1 MPFDAKSMSRRTEN
15 EKTFKSVSYWR
26 ILRFVRPYWL
36 MLTIDI
42 LAGFTVGGSLFGGLM
57 LIPDIAMIVDQ
68 DTGQSTK
75 RQKTAEDVIRAVE
88 EAPEGMTEEEKTQM
102 VSEIMHPVDTD
113 PKLTKALDRVRKC
126 KEVLHLPIEVDKR
139 SVTVLWPVKFEFPV
153 VDNFGR
159 MTWQFFMVYAALFV
173 LAWILKNIA
182 TFINHYNMRWVSTR
196 VIADMRNLLYERL
209 LSQSMKFFGNQDVGH
224 LISRCTNDTAMI
236 ETSISD
242 VIADITRCPLEILA
256 CLCAMIM
263 ASIQQHM
270 FAMLFVIVVGMPLFM
285 VPVVWLGRRIR
296 RIFRSALAQV
306 AELVSRMHETFSGI
320 LRIKSNHTETRE
332 VRKFILVNGRY
343 FRTVVKALRLK
354 LFMTP
359 VMETVTVTISL
370 GFLVYAY
377 SRGVSISQMF
387 ILLTPAVLMYQPI
400 KAVTKIVNNLQRS
413 MAAADRYFDLV
424 DTAMTLQEKPDAVE
438 LREFRDSIVFN
449 HVSFA
454 YEPGCDVLHDVSF
467 TVPRGKMVAVVGE
480 TGSGKTTTA
489 SLLSRLYDVTE
500 GEVLIDGVPV
510 TDYTIASLRRQI
522 GIVTQEPIIFN
533 DTIANNIAYSRI
545 GASMEEIRQAAERA
559 NAHSFIVS
567 GVHPLGYDEEVGE
580 KGCKLSG
587 GEKQRIV
594 LARII
599 LKNPPI
605 LVLDEATSALDTV
618 TEKLIQD
625 ALNRVMEN
633 RTVFAIAH
641 RLSTIRNAD
650 LILVMDHGEIVE
662 RGTHEEL
669 LAMNGRYRKLHDTQF
684 SMDRDD

>member
-1 MPFDAKSMSRRTEN
+1 MSRRTEN
-15 EKTFKSVSYWR
+15 EKKLKSVSYWR

-36 MLTIDI
+36 MLTIGI
-42 LAGFTVGGSLFGGLM
+42 LAGLTVGGSLFGGLM
-57 LIPDIAMIVDQ
+57 LLPDMAMIVGQ
-68 DTGQSTK
+68 DSGPSEE
-75 RQKTAEDVIRAVE
+75 RQKTAEEVVE
-88 EAPEGMTEEEKTQM
+88 ALKDAPDDMSEEEKARM
-102 VSEIMHPVDTD
+102 VAEIMHPVDTD
-113 PKLTKALDRVRKC
+113 PKLTKSLDKLRDY
-126 KEVLHLPIEVDKR
+126 KEMLHLPIEVGKR
-139 SVTVLWPVKFEFPV
+139 SVTAQWPVKFEFPI
-153 VDNFGR
+153 VDNSGR
-159 MTWQFFMVYAALFV
+159 MTWQFFMVYAVLFI
-173 LAWILKNIA
+173 LAWILKNLA
-182 TFINHYNMRWVSTR
+182 TYINHYNMRWVSVR

-209 LSQSMKFFGNQDVGH
+209 LSQSMKFFGHQDVGH

-236 ETSISD
+236 ENSVSD

-263 ASIQQHM
+263 ASVQQHM
-270 FAMLFVIVVGMPLFM
+270 FTLLIVIVVGMPLCV
-285 VPVVWLGRRIR
+285 VPVMVLGRRIR
-296 RIFRSALAQV
+296 RVYRNAFAQV

-320 LRIKSNHTETRE
+320 LLIKSNHTETRE
-332 VRKFILVNGRY
+332 TRKFVLVNGKY

-354 LFMTP
+354 LFMAP
-359 VMETVTVTISL
+359 VMETITVTISL
-370 GFLVYAY
+370 AFLVYAY

-387 ILLTPAVLMYQPI
+387 MLLAPAFLMYQPI
-400 KAVTKIVNNLQRS
+400 KEITKIVNNLQRS

-424 DTAMTLQEKPDAVE
+424 DTATALPEKPDAVE
-438 LREFRDSIVFN
+438 LREFRDAIVFN

-454 YEPGCDVLHDVSF
+454 YEPGRDVIRGISF
-467 TVPRGKMVAVVGE
+467 SIPRGQMVAVVGE
-480 TGSGKTTTA
+480 TGSGKTTVA
-489 SLLSRLYDVTE
+489 SLLSRLYDVTG
-500 GEVLIDGVPV
+500 GEVLIDGRNV

-533 DTIANNIAYSRI
+533 DTIANNISYSRP
-545 GASMEEIRQAAERA
+545 GATMEEIQEAAKRA
-559 NAHSFIVS
+559 NAHNFIVS
-567 GVHPLGYDEEVGE
+567 GTHPLGYDEEAGE

-587 GEKQRIV
+587 GEKQRIA

-650 LILVMDHGEIVE
+650 LILVMDKGEIVE

-684 SMDRDD
+684 SMDRDL

>member
-1 MPFDAKSMSRRTEN
+1 MSRRTEN
-15 EKTFKSVSYWR
+15 EKEFKSVSYWR

-36 MLTIDI
+36 MLTIGI
-42 LAGFTVGGSLFGGLM
+42 VAGLLVGGSLFGGLM

-75 RQKTAEDVIRAVE
+75 RQKTAEEVIRAVE

-102 VSEIMHPVDTD
+102 VTEIMHPVDTD
-113 PKLTKALDRVRKC
+113 PKLTKALDRLRTC
-126 KEVLHLPIEVDKR
+126 QEVLHLPIEVGKR
-139 SVTVLWPVKFEFPV
+139 SVMVQWPVKFEFPI
-153 VDNFGR
+153 VDDFGR
-159 MTWQFFMVYAALFV
+159 MSWQFFMVYAVLFI
-173 LAWILKNIA
+173 LAWILKNVA
-182 TFINHYNMRWVSTR
+182 TFINHYNMRWVSVR

-209 LSQSMKFFGNQDVGH
+209 LSQSMKFFGHQDVGH

-236 ETSISD
+236 ESSISD
-242 VIADITRCPLEILA
+242 VIADITRCPLEIIA
-256 CLCAMIM
+256 CLSALIIL
-263 ASIQQHM
+263 SVQHHM
-270 FAMLFVIVVGMPLFM
+270 FTMLIIIVVGMPICVIPVM
-285 VPVVWLGRRIR
+285 VLARKIR
-296 RIFRSALAQV
+296 RIYKGAFAQV

-320 LRIKSNHTETRE
+320 LLIKSNHTEKRE

-343 FRTVVKALRLK
+343 FRTVVKALLWK
-354 LFMTP
+354 LFMAP
-359 VMETVTVTISL
+359 VMESITVTISL
-370 GFLVYAY
+370 AFLVYAY

-387 ILLTPAVLMYQPI
+387 MLLAPAFLMYQPI
-400 KAVTKIVNNLQRS
+400 KEITKIVNNLQRS

-424 DTAMTLQEKPDAVE
+424 DTATALPEKPDAAE
-438 LREFRDSIVFN
+438 LREFRDAIVFN

-454 YEPGCDVLHDVSF
+454 YEPGRDVIRDISF
-467 TVPRGKMVAVVGE
+467 SIPRGQMVAVVGE
-480 TGSGKTTTA
+480 TGSGKTTIA
-489 SLLSRLYDVTE
+489 SLLSRLYDVTG
-500 GEVLIDGVPV
+500 GEVLIDGRNV

-533 DTIANNIAYSRI
+533 DTIANNIAYSRP
-545 GASMEEIRQAAERA
+545 GATMEEIRQAAERA
-559 NAHSFIVS
+559 NAHNFIVS
-567 GVHPLGYDEEVGE
+567 GTHPLGYEEEAGE

-587 GEKQRIV
+587 GEKQRIA

-650 LILVMDHGEIVE
+650 LILVMDKGEIVE

-684 SMDRDD
+684 SMDRDA

>member
-1 MPFDAKSMSRRTEN
+1 MSRRTEN
-15 EKTFKSVSYWR
+15 EKEFKSVSYWR

-36 MLTIDI
+36 MLTIGI
-42 LAGFTVGGSLFGGLM
+42 LAGLTVGGSMFGGLM
-57 LIPDIAMIVDQ
+57 LLPDMAMIVDQ
-68 DTGQSTK
+68 DPAQSEK
-75 RQKTAEDVIRAVE
+75 NQKTAEEVIRAVE
-88 EAPEGMTEEEKTQM
+88 EAPAGMTEEEKTQM
-102 VSEIMHPVDTD
+102 VTEIMHPVDTD
-113 PKLTKALDRVRKC
+113 PKLTKSLDKLRDYKQTF
-126 KEVLHLPIEVDKR
+126 HLPIEVGKR
-139 SVTVLWPVKFEFPV
+139 SVTVQWPVEFEFPI
-153 VDNFGR
+153 VDQSGR
-159 MTWQFFMVYAALFV
+159 MTWQFFMVYAVLFI
-173 LAWILKNIA
+173 LAWILKNLA
-182 TFINHYNMRWVSTR
+182 TYINHYNMRWVSVR

-209 LSQSMKFFGNQDVGH
+209 LSQSMKFFGRQDVGH

-236 ETSISD
+236 EHSVAD
-242 VIADITRCPLEILA
+242 VIADITRCPLEIIA
-256 CLCAMIM
+256 CLCAMII
-263 ASIQQHM
+263 ASVQQHM
-270 FAMLFVIVVGMPLFM
+270 FTMLIIIVVGMPLCVIPVM
-285 VPVVWLGRRIR
+285 VLGRKIR
-296 RIFRSALAQV
+296 RIYKGAFAQV

-320 LRIKSNHTETRE
+320 LLIKSNHTETRE
-332 VRKFILVNGRY
+332 ARKFVLVNGKY

-354 LFMTP
+354 LFMAP

-370 GFLVYAY
+370 VFLVYAY

-387 ILLTPAVLMYQPI
+387 MLLAPAFLMYQPI
-400 KAVTKIVNNLQRS
+400 KEITKIVNNLQRS

-424 DTAMTLQEKPDAVE
+424 DTTTALPEKPDAVE
-438 LREFRDSIVFN
+438 LFSFRDSIVFD

-454 YEPGCDVLHDVSF
+454 YEPGRDVIRDISF
-467 TVPRGKMVAVVGE
+467 SIPRGKMVAVVGE
-480 TGSGKTTTA
+480 TGSGKTTVA
-489 SLLSRLYDVTE
+489 SLLSRLYDVT
-500 GEVLIDGVPV
+500 GGRVLIDGRNV
-510 TDYTIASLRRQI
+510 TDYTLASLRRQI

-533 DTIANNIAYSRI
+533 DTIANNIAYSRP
-545 GASMEEIRQAAERA
+545 GATMEEIQQAAERA
-559 NAHSFIVS
+559 NAHNFIVS
-567 GVHPLGYDEEVGE
+567 GTHPLGYEEEAGE

-587 GEKQRIV
+587 GEKQRIA

-650 LILVMDHGEIVE
+650 LILVMDKGEIVE

-684 SMDRDD
+684 SMDRDGV

>member
-1 MPFDAKSMSRRTEN
+1 MSRRTEN
-15 EKTFKSVSYWR
+15 EKEFKSVSYWR

-36 MLTIDI
+36 MLAIGI
-42 LAGFTVGGSLFGGLM
+42 LAGMTVGGSLFGGLM

-68 DTGQSTK
+68 DTGQSDK
-75 RQKTAEDVIRAVE
+75 QQKTAEDVIRAVE
-88 EAPEGMTEEEKTQM
+88 DAPPGMTEEEKTRL
-102 VSEIMHPVDTD
+102 VTEIMHPVDTD
-113 PKLTKALDRVRKC
+113 PKLTKALDRLQTC
-126 KEVLHLPIEVDKR
+126 KEVLHLPIEVGKR
-139 SVTVLWPVKFEFPV
+139 SVMVQWPAKFEFPI
-153 VDNFGR
+153 VDDFGR
-159 MTWQFFMVYAALFV
+159 MTWQFFMVYAVLFV
-173 LAWILKNIA
+173 LAWILKNVA
-182 TFINHYNMRWVSTR
+182 TFINHYNMRWVSVR
-196 VIADMRNLLYERL
+196 VIADMRNLLYERV
-209 LSQSMKFFGNQDVGH
+209 LSQSMKFFGHQDVGH

-236 ETSISD
+236 ENSISD
-242 VIADITRCPLEILA
+242 VIADITRCPLEIIA
-256 CLCAMIM
+256 CLSALIIL
-263 ASIQQHM
+263 SLQHHM
-270 FAMLFVIVVGMPLFM
+270 FTMLIIIVVGMPICVIPVM
-285 VPVVWLGRRIR
+285 VLARKIR
-296 RIFRSALAQV
+296 RIYKGAFAQV

-320 LRIKSNHTETRE
+320 LLIKSNHTEKRE
-332 VRKFILVNGRY
+332 VRKFVLVNGRY
-343 FRTVVKALRLK
+343 FRTVVNALRWK
-354 LFMTP
+354 LFMAP
-359 VMETVTVTISL
+359 IMEIITVTISL

-387 ILLTPAVLMYQPI
+387 MLLAPAFLMYQPI
-400 KAVTKIVNNLQRS
+400 KEITKIVNNLQRS

-424 DTAMTLQEKPDAVE
+424 DMDTALPEKKDAVE
-438 LREFRDSIVFN
+438 LREFRDAIVFD

-454 YEPGCDVLHDVSF
+454 YEPGRNVIRDISF
-467 TVPRGKMVAVVGE
+467 SIPRGKMVAVVGE
-480 TGSGKTTTA
+480 TGSGKTTIA

-500 GEVLIDGVPV
+500 GEVLIDGRPV
-510 TDYTIASLRRQI
+510 TDYTITSLRRQI

-533 DTIANNIAYSRI
+533 DTIANNIAYSRP
-545 GASMEEIRQAAERA
+545 GASKEEIREAAERA
-559 NAHSFIVS
+559 NAHNFIVS
-567 GVHPLGYDEEVGE
+567 GTHPLGYEEEAGE

-587 GEKQRIV
+587 GEKQRIA

-650 LILVMDHGEIVE
+650 LILVMDKGEIVE

>member
-1 MPFDAKSMSRRTEN
+1 MSRRTEN
-15 EKTFKSVSYWR
+15 EKEFKSVSYWR

-36 MLTIDI
+36 MLTIGI
-42 LAGFTVGGSLFGGLM
+42 LAGLTVGGSMFGGLM
-57 LIPDIAMIVDQ
+57 LRPDMAMIVDQ
-68 DTGQSTK
+68 DPAQSEK
-75 RQKTAEDVIRAVE
+75 NQKTAEEVIRVVE
-88 EAPEGMTEEEKTQM
+88 EAPADMTEEEKAQM
-102 VSEIMHPVDTD
+102 VTEIMHPVDTD
-113 PKLTKALDRVRKC
+113 PKLTKSLDKLRDYKQT
-126 KEVLHLPIEVDKR
+126 LHLPIEVGKR
-139 SVTVLWPVKFEFPV
+139 SVTVQWPVEFEFPI
-153 VDNFGR
+153 VDQSGR
-159 MTWQFFMVYAALFV
+159 MTWQFFMVYAVLFI
-173 LAWILKNIA
+173 LAWILKNLA
-182 TFINHYNMRWVSTR
+182 TYINHYNMRWVSVR

-209 LSQSMKFFGNQDVGH
+209 LSQSMKFFGRQDVGH

-236 ETSISD
+236 EHSIAD
-242 VIADITRCPLEILA
+242 VIADITRCPLEIIA
-256 CLCAMIM
+256 CLCAMII
-263 ASIQQHM
+263 ASVQQRM
-270 FAMLFVIVVGMPLFM
+270 FTMLIIIVVGMPLCVIPVM
-285 VPVVWLGRRIR
+285 VLGRKIR
-296 RIFRSALAQV
+296 RIYKGAFAQV

-320 LRIKSNHTETRE
+320 LLIKSNHTETRE
-332 VRKFILVNGRY
+332 ARKFVLVNGKY

-354 LFMTP
+354 LFMAP

-370 GFLVYAY
+370 VFLVYAY

-387 ILLTPAVLMYQPI
+387 MLLAPAFLMYQPI
-400 KAVTKIVNNLQRS
+400 KEITKIVNNLQRS

-424 DTAMTLQEKPDAVE
+424 DTATALPEKPDAVE
-438 LREFRDSIVFN
+438 LREFRDAIVFN

-454 YEPGCDVLHDVSF
+454 YEPGRDVIRDISF
-467 TVPRGKMVAVVGE
+467 SIPRGQMVAVVGE
-480 TGSGKTTTA
+480 TGSGKTTIA
-489 SLLSRLYDVTE
+489 SLLARLYDVTG
-500 GEVLIDGVPV
+500 GEVLIDGRNV
-510 TDYTIASLRRQI
+510 TDYTLASLRRQI

-533 DTIANNIAYSRI
+533 DTIANNIAYSRP
-545 GASMEEIRQAAERA
+545 GANREEIREAAERA
-559 NAHSFIVS
+559 NAHHFIVS
-567 GVHPLGYDEEVGE
+567 GTHPLGYEEEAGE

-587 GEKQRIV
+587 GEKQRIA

-650 LILVMDHGEIVE
+650 LILVMDKGEIVE

-684 SMDRDD
+684 SMDRDV

>member
-1 MPFDAKSMSRRTEN
+1 MSRRTEN
-15 EKTFKSVSYWR
+15 EKEFKSVSYWR

-36 MLTIDI
+36 MLTIGI
-42 LAGFTVGGSLFGGLM
+42 LAGLTVGGSLFGGLM

-68 DTGQSTK
+68 DTGQSEK
-75 RQKTAEDVIRAVE
+75 SRKTAEEVI
-88 EAPEGMTEEEKTQM
+88 EALDDAPDDMSDEEKTRL

-113 PKLTKALDRVRKC
+113 PKLTRALDRLRTC
-126 KEVLHLPIEVDKR
+126 QEVLHLPVEVGKR
-139 SVTVLWPVKFEFPV
+139 SVMVQWPVKFEFPI
-153 VDNFGR
+153 VDDFGR
-159 MTWQFFMVYAALFV
+159 MTWQFFMLYAILFI

-182 TFINHYNMRWVSTR
+182 TFINHYNMRWVSVR

-209 LSQSMKFFGNQDVGH
+209 LSQSMKFFGHQDVGH

-236 ETSISD
+236 ESSISD
-242 VIADITRCPLEILA
+242 VIADITRCPLEIIA
-256 CLCAMIM
+256 CLSALIIL
-263 ASIQQHM
+263 SVQHHM
-270 FAMLFVIVVGMPLFM
+270 FTMLIIIVVGMPVCVIPVM
-285 VPVVWLGRRIR
+285 VLARKIR
-296 RIFRSALAQV
+296 RIYKGAFAQV

-320 LRIKSNHTETRE
+320 LLIKSNHTEKRE
-332 VRKFILVNGRY
+332 VRKFMLVNGRY
-343 FRTVVKALRLK
+343 FRTVVNALRWK
-354 LFMTP
+354 LFMAP
-359 VMETVTVTISL
+359 VMESITVTISL

-387 ILLTPAVLMYQPI
+387 MLLAPAFLMYQPI
-400 KAVTKIVNNLQRS
+400 KEITKIVNNLQRS

-424 DTAMTLQEKPDAVE
+424 DTATALPEKPDAAE
-438 LREFRDSIVFN
+438 LREFRDAIVFN

-454 YEPGCDVLHDVSF
+454 YEPGRDVIRDISF
-467 TVPRGKMVAVVGE
+467 SIPRGRMVAVVGE
-480 TGSGKTTTA
+480 TGSGKTTVA
-489 SLLSRLYDVTE
+489 SLLSRLYDVTG
-500 GEVLIDGVPV
+500 GEVLIDGRNV

-533 DTIANNIAYSRI
+533 DTIANNISYSRP
-545 GASMEEIRQAAERA
+545 GATMEEIQQAAERA
-559 NAHSFIVS
+559 NAHNFIVS
-567 GVHPLGYDEEVGE
+567 GTHPLGYEEEAGE

-587 GEKQRIV
+587 GEKQRIA

-650 LILVMDHGEIVE
+650 LILVMDKGEIVE

-684 SMDRDD
+684 SMDRDV

>member
-1 MPFDAKSMSRRTEN
+1 MSRRSEN

-26 ILRFVRPYWL
+26 ILRFVRPYRIRL
-36 MLTIDI
+36 IVGI
-42 LAGFTVGGSLFGGLM
+42 VAGLLVGGSLFGGLM
-57 LIPDIAMIVDQ
+57 LLPEMVMIVDQ
-68 DTGQSTK
+68 DTGQSAK
-75 RQKTAEDVIRAVE
+75 NRKTAEEVIRAVE
-88 EAPEGMTEEEKTQM
+88 DAPDWMTAEEKTRL
-102 VSEIMHPVDTD
+102 VAEIMHPADND
-113 PKLTKALDRVRKC
+113 PKLTGALDKLRSYQKIF
-126 KEVLHLPIEVDKR
+126 HLPVDVGDR
-139 SVTVLWPVKFEFPV
+139 SLTIRWPVKFEFTII
-153 VDNFGR
+153 DGFGR
-159 MTWQFFMVYAALFV
+159 VTWQFFMVYAFLFV
-173 LAWILKNIA
+173 LAWVLKNLA
-182 TFINHYNMRWVSTR
+182 TYINHYNMRWVSTR

-236 ETSISD
+236 ENSISD

-256 CLCAMIM
+256 CLTAMIM
-263 ASIQQHM
+263 ASVRQNM
-270 FAMLFVIVVGMPLFM
+270 FLMLIVIVVGMPLFM

-320 LRIKSNHTETRE
+320 LLIKSNHTETRE
-332 VRKFILVNGRY
+332 VRKFILINGRY

-424 DTAMTLQEKPDAVE
+424 DTTMTLQEKPGAVE
-438 LREFRDSIVFN
+438 LREFRDSIVFD

-454 YEPGCDVLHDVSF
+454 YEPGCDVLHDISF

-480 TGSGKTTTA
+480 TGSGKTTVA
-489 SLLSRLYDVTE
+489 SLLSRLYDVT
-500 GEVLIDGVPV
+500 GGRVLIDGVPV
-510 TDYTIASLRRQI
+510 TDYTVASLRRQI

-533 DTIANNIAYSRI
+533 DTIANNIAYSRP
-545 GASMEEIRQAAERA
+545 GANREEIREAAERA
-559 NAHSFIVS
+559 NAHNFIVS
-567 GVHPLGYDEEVGE
+567 GAHPLGYEEEAGE
-580 KGCKLSG
+580 NGCKLSG

-625 ALNRVMEN
+625 TLNRVMEN

-650 LILVMDHGEIVE
+650 QILVMDKGRIVE
-662 RGTHEEL
+662 RGTHDEL
-669 LAMNGRYRKLHDTQF
+669 MAMNGRYRELYDTQF
-684 SMDRDD
+684 SMDRDF

>member
-1 MPFDAKSMSRRTEN
+1 MSRRTEN
-15 EKTFKSVSYWR
+15 EKEFKSVSYWR

-36 MLTIDI
+36 MLTIGI
-42 LAGFTVGGSLFGGLM
+42 LAGMTVGGSLFGGLM
-57 LIPDIAMIVDQ
+57 LLPDMAMIVDQ
-68 DTGQSTK
+68 DTPQSEK
-75 RQKTAEDVIRAVE
+75 QQKTAEDVIRAVE
-88 EAPEGMTEEEKTQM
+88 EAPDGMTEEEKTRM

-113 PKLTKALDRVRKC
+113 PKLTKALDKLRTC
-126 KEVLHLPIEVDKR
+126 KEVLHLPIEVGKR
-139 SVTVLWPVKFEFPV
+139 SVIVEWPVKFEFPI

-159 MTWQFFMVYAALFV
+159 MTWQFFMVYAVLFI
-173 LAWILKNIA
+173 LAWILKNVA
-182 TFINHYNMRWVSTR
+182 TFINHYNMRWVSVR

-209 LSQSMKFFGNQDVGH
+209 LSQSMKFFGHQDVGH

-236 ETSISD
+236 ESSISD
-242 VIADITRCPLEILA
+242 VIADITRCPLEIIA

-263 ASIQQHM
+263 VSIQQHM
-270 FAMLFVIVVGMPLFM
+270 FTMLIIIVIGMPVCVIPVM
-285 VPVVWLGRRIR
+285 VLARKIR
-296 RIFRSALAQV
+296 RIYKGAFAQV

-320 LRIKSNHTETRE
+320 LLIKSNHTETRE
-332 VRKFILVNGRY
+332 TRKFVLVNGRY
-343 FRTVVKALRLK
+343 FRTVVKALCLK
-354 LFMTP
+354 LFMAP
-359 VMETVTVTISL
+359 LMETITATISL
-370 GFLVYAY
+370 AFLVYAY
-377 SRGVSISQMF
+377 ARGVSISQMF
-387 ILLTPAVLMYQPI
+387 MLLAPAFLMYQPI
-400 KAVTKIVNNLQRS
+400 KEITKIVNNLQRS

-424 DTAMTLQEKPDAVE
+424 DTDTALPEKKDAVE
-438 LREFRDSIVFN
+438 LREFRDAIVFD

-454 YEPGCDVLHDVSF
+454 YEPGRDVIRDISF
-467 TVPRGKMVAVVGE
+467 SIPRGKMVAVVGE
-480 TGSGKTTTA
+480 TGSGKTTIA
-489 SLLSRLYDVTE
+489 SLLSRLYDVTG
-500 GEVLIDGVPV
+500 GEVLIDGRNV

-533 DTIANNIAYSRI
+533 DTIANNIAYSRP
-545 GASMEEIRQAAERA
+545 GATMEEIQQAAERA
-559 NAHSFIVS
+559 NAHNFIIS
-567 GVHPLGYDEEVGE
+567 GTHPLGYEEEAGE

-587 GEKQRIV
+587 GEKQRIA

-650 LILVMDHGEIVE
+650 LILVMEKGEIIE

-684 SMDRDD
+684 SMDRDV

>member
-1 MPFDAKSMSRRTEN
+1 MSRRTEN
-15 EKTFKSVSYWR
+15 EKEFKSVSYWR

-36 MLTIDI
+36 MLTIGI
-42 LAGFTVGGSLFGGLM
+42 LAGLTVGGSMFGGLM
-57 LIPDIAMIVDQ
+57 LLPDMAMIVDQ
-68 DTGQSTK
+68 DPAQSEK
-75 RQKTAEDVIRAVE
+75 NQKTAEEVIRAVE
-88 EAPEGMTEEEKTQM
+88 EAPAGMTEEEKTQM
-102 VSEIMHPVDTD
+102 VTEIMHPVDTD
-113 PKLTKALDRVRKC
+113 PKLTKSLDKLRDYKQTF
-126 KEVLHLPIEVDKR
+126 HLPIEVGKR
-139 SVTVLWPVKFEFPV
+139 SVTVQWPVEFEFPI
-153 VDNFGR
+153 VDQSGR
-159 MTWQFFMVYAALFV
+159 MTWQFFMVYAVLFI
-173 LAWILKNIA
+173 LAWILKNLA
-182 TFINHYNMRWVSTR
+182 TYINHYNMRWVSVR

-209 LSQSMKFFGNQDVGH
+209 LSQSMKFFGRQDVGH

-236 ETSISD
+236 EHSVAD
-242 VIADITRCPLEILA
+242 VIADITRCPLEIIA
-256 CLCAMIM
+256 CLCAMII

-270 FAMLFVIVVGMPLFM
+270 FTMLIIIVVGMPLCVIPVM
-285 VPVVWLGRRIR
+285 VLGRKIR
-296 RIFRSALAQV
+296 RIYKGAFAQV

-320 LRIKSNHTETRE
+320 LLIKSNHTETRE
-332 VRKFILVNGRY
+332 ARKFVLVNGKY

-354 LFMTP
+354 LFMAP

-370 GFLVYAY
+370 VFLVYAY

-387 ILLTPAVLMYQPI
+387 MLLAPAFLMYQPI
-400 KAVTKIVNNLQRS
+400 KEITKIVNNLQRS

-424 DTAMTLQEKPDAVE
+424 DTATALPEKPDAVE
-438 LREFRDSIVFN
+438 LREFRDAIVFN

-454 YEPGCDVLHDVSF
+454 YEPGRDVIRDISF
-467 TVPRGKMVAVVGE
+467 SIPRGKMVAVVGE
-480 TGSGKTTTA
+480 TGSGKTTIA
-489 SLLSRLYDVTE
+489 SLLSRLYDVTG
-500 GEVLIDGVPV
+500 GEVLIDGRNV
-510 TDYTIASLRRQI
+510 TDYTLASLRRQI

-533 DTIANNIAYSRI
+533 DTIANNIAYSRP
-545 GASMEEIRQAAERA
+545 GATMEEIQQAAKRA
-559 NAHSFIVS
+559 NAHNFIVS
-567 GVHPLGYDEEVGE
+567 GTHPLGYEEEAGE

-587 GEKQRIV
+587 GEKQRIA

-650 LILVMDHGEIVE
+650 LILVMDKGEIVE

-684 SMDRDD
+684 SMDRDV

>member
-1 MPFDAKSMSRRTEN
+1 MSRRTEN
-15 EKTFKSVSYWR
+15 EKEFKSVSYWR

-36 MLTIDI
+36 MLTIGI
-42 LAGFTVGGSLFGGLM
+42 VAGLTVGGSLFGGLM

-75 RQKTAEDVIRAVE
+75 RQKTAEEVIRAVE
-88 EAPEGMTEEEKTQM
+88 EAPDGMTEEEKKQM
-102 VSEIMHPVDTD
+102 VTEIMHPVDTD
-113 PKLTKALDRVRKC
+113 PKLTKALDRLRTC
-126 KEVLHLPIEVDKR
+126 QEVLHLPIEVGKR
-139 SVTVLWPVKFEFPV
+139 SVMVQWPVKFEFPI
-153 VDNFGR
+153 VDDFGR
-159 MTWQFFMVYAALFV
+159 MTWQFFMVYAVLFI

-182 TFINHYNMRWVSTR
+182 TFINHYNMRWVSVR

-209 LSQSMKFFGNQDVGH
+209 LSQSMKFFGHQDVGH

-236 ETSISD
+236 ESSISD
-242 VIADITRCPLEILA
+242 VIADITRCPLEIIA
-256 CLCAMIM
+256 CLSALIVL
-263 ASIQQHM
+263 SIQHNM
-270 FAMLFVIVVGMPLFM
+270 FTMLIIIVVGMPICVIPVM
-285 VPVVWLGRRIR
+285 VLARKIR
-296 RIFRSALAQV
+296 RIYKGAFAQV

-320 LRIKSNHTETRE
+320 LLIKSNHTEKRE
-332 VRKFILVNGRY
+332 VRKFMLVNGRY
-343 FRTVVKALRLK
+343 FRTVVKALLWK
-354 LFMTP
+354 LFMAP
-359 VMETVTVTISL
+359 VMESITVTISL

-387 ILLTPAVLMYQPI
+387 MLLAPAFLMYQPI
-400 KAVTKIVNNLQRS
+400 KEITKIVNNLQRS

-424 DTAMTLQEKPDAVE
+424 DTTTALPEKPDAAE
-438 LREFRDSIVFN
+438 LREFRDAIVFN

-454 YEPGCDVLHDVSF
+454 YEPGRDVIRDISF
-467 TVPRGKMVAVVGE
+467 SIPRGHMVAVVGE
-480 TGSGKTTTA
+480 TGSGKTTVA
-489 SLLSRLYDVTE
+489 SLLSRLYDVTG
-500 GEVLIDGVPV
+500 GEVLIDGRNV

-533 DTIANNIAYSRI
+533 DTIANNIAYSRP
-545 GASMEEIRQAAERA
+545 GASMEEIQQAAERA
-559 NAHSFIVS
+559 NAHNFIVS
-567 GVHPLGYDEEVGE
+567 GTHPLGYEEEAGE

-587 GEKQRIV
+587 GEKQRIA

-650 LILVMDHGEIVE
+650 LILVMDKGEIVE

-684 SMDRDD
+684 SMERDA

>member
-1 MPFDAKSMSRRTEN
+1 MSRRTEN
-15 EKTFKSVSYWR
+15 EKEFKSVSYWR

-36 MLTIDI
+36 MLTIGI
-42 LAGFTVGGSLFGGLM
+42 LAGLTVGGSLFGGLM

-68 DTGQSTK
+68 DTGQSEK
-75 RQKTAEDVIRAVE
+75 SRKTAEEVI
-88 EAPEGMTEEEKTQM
+88 EALDDAPDDMSDEEKTRL

-113 PKLTKALDRVRKC
+113 PKLTRALDRLRTC
-126 KEVLHLPIEVDKR
+126 QEVLHLPVEVGNR
-139 SVTVLWPVKFEFPV
+139 SVMVQWPVKFEFPI
-153 VDNFGR
+153 VDDFGR
-159 MTWQFFMVYAALFV
+159 MTWQFFMLYAILFI

-182 TFINHYNMRWVSTR
+182 TFINHYNMRWVSVR

-209 LSQSMKFFGNQDVGH
+209 LSQSMKFFGHQDVGH

-236 ETSISD
+236 ESSISD
-242 VIADITRCPLEILA
+242 VIADITRCPLEIIA
-256 CLCAMIM
+256 CLSALIIL
-263 ASIQQHM
+263 SVQHHM
-270 FAMLFVIVVGMPLFM
+270 FTMLIIIVVGMPVCV
-285 VPVVWLGRRIR
+285 VPVMVLARKIR
-296 RIFRSALAQV
+296 RIYKGAFAQV

-320 LRIKSNHTETRE
+320 LLIKSNHTEKRE
-332 VRKFILVNGRY
+332 VRKFVLVNGRY
-343 FRTVVKALRLK
+343 FRTVVNALRWK
-354 LFMTP
+354 LFMAP
-359 VMETVTVTISL
+359 VMESITVTISL

-387 ILLTPAVLMYQPI
+387 MLLAPAFLMYQPI
-400 KAVTKIVNNLQRS
+400 KEITKIVNNLQRS

-424 DTAMTLQEKPDAVE
+424 DTATALPEKPDAAE
-438 LREFRDSIVFN
+438 LREFRDAIVFN

-454 YEPGCDVLHDVSF
+454 YEPGRDVIRDISF
-467 TVPRGKMVAVVGE
+467 SIPRGRMVAVVGE
-480 TGSGKTTTA
+480 TGSGKTTVA
-489 SLLSRLYDVTE
+489 SLLSRLYDVTA
-500 GEVLIDGVPV
+500 GEVLIDGRNV

-533 DTIANNIAYSRI
+533 DTIANNISYSRP
-545 GASMEEIRQAAERA
+545 GATMEEIQQAAERA
-559 NAHSFIVS
+559 NAHNFIVS
-567 GVHPLGYDEEVGE
+567 GTHPLGYEEEAGE

-587 GEKQRIV
+587 GEKQRIA

-650 LILVMDHGEIVE
+650 LILVMDKGEIVE

-684 SMDRDD
+684 SMDRDV

>member
-1 MPFDAKSMSRRTEN
+1 MSRRTEN
-15 EKTFKSVSYWR
+15 EKKFKSVSYWR

-36 MLTIDI
+36 MLSIGI

-68 DTGQSTK
+68 DSGQSK
-75 RQKTAEDVIRAVE
+75 ERQKTVEDVIRAVE
-88 EAPEGMTEEEKTQM
+88 DAPDGMTEAEKTRI

-113 PKLTKALDRVRKC
+113 PKLTKALDRVRGC
-126 KEVLHLPIEVDKR
+126 KETFHLPIEVGKR
-139 SVTVLWPVKFEFPV
+139 SVTVLKPVKFEFPV
-153 VDNFGR
+153 VDADGR
-159 MTWQFFMVYAALFV
+159 MTWQFFMVYAVLFI
-173 LAWILKNIA
+173 LAWILKNLA
-182 TFINHYNMRWVSTR
+182 TFVNHYNMRWVSTR
-196 VIADMRNLLYERL
+196 VIADMRNLLYDRL
-209 LSQSMKFFGNQDVGH
+209 LSQSMRFFGHQDVGH

-263 ASIQQHM
+263 VSIQQNM
-270 FAMLFVIVVGMPLFM
+270 FTLLLIIVIGMPVCVIPIIVLS
-285 VPVVWLGRRIR
+285 RKIR
-296 RIFRSALAQV
+296 RTYRSAFAQV

-320 LRIKSNHTETRE
+320 LLIKSNHMEKRE
-332 VRKFILVNGRY
+332 VRKFVLINGKY
-343 FRTVVKALRLK
+343 FRTVVKALRLR
-354 LFMTP
+354 LFLTP
-359 VMETVTVTISL
+359 IMEVITVSISL

-387 ILLTPAVLMYQPI
+387 MLLTPAVLMYQPI
-400 KAVTKIVNNLQRS
+400 KEITKIVNNMQRS

-424 DTAMTLQEKPDAVE
+424 DTATALPEKPEAVT
-438 LREFRDSIVFN
+438 LTEFRDAIVFD

-454 YEPGCDVLHDVSF
+454 YEPGRNVIRDISF
-467 TVPRGKMVAVVGE
+467 SIPRGKMVAVVGE
-480 TGSGKTTTA
+480 TGSGKTTVA

-500 GEVLIDGVPV
+500 GKVLIDGRPV

-533 DTIANNIAYSRI
+533 DTIANNIAYSRP
-545 GASMEEIRQAAERA
+545 GATMEEIQEAAKRA
-559 NAHSFIVS
+559 NAHNFIVS
-567 GVHPLGYDEEVGE
+567 GTHPLGYDEEAGE

-587 GEKQRIV
+587 GEKQRIA

-650 LILVMDHGEIVE
+650 LILVMDKGEIVE

-669 LAMNGRYRKLHDTQF
+669 LALNGRYRKLHDTQF

>member
-1 MPFDAKSMSRRTEN
+1 MSRRTEN
-15 EKTFKSVSYWR
+15 EKKLKSVSYWR

-36 MLTIDI
+36 MLSIGI
-42 LAGFTVGGSLFGGLM
+42 LAGLTVGGSLFGGLM
-57 LIPDIAMIVDQ
+57 LLPDMAMIVDQ
-68 DTGQSTK
+68 DTGQSVK
-75 RQKTAEDVIRAVE
+75 SRKTAEEVIEALE
-88 EAPEGMTEEEKTQM
+88 DAPEGMSDEEKTRM

-113 PKLTKALDRVRKC
+113 PKLTKALDKLRDYQKTF
-126 KEVLHLPIEVDKR
+126 HLPIEVGKR
-139 SVTVLWPVKFEFPV
+139 SVMVQWPVDFEFPI
-153 VDNFGR
+153 VDDYGR
-159 MTWQFFMVYAALFV
+159 MTWQFFMVYAVLFI
-173 LAWILKNIA
+173 LAWILKNVA
-182 TFINHYNMRWVSTR
+182 TYINHYNMRWVSVR

-209 LSQSMKFFGNQDVGH
+209 LSQSMKFFGHQDVGH

-236 ETSISD
+236 ESSISD
-242 VIADITRCPLEILA
+242 VIADITRCPLEIVA

-263 ASIQQHM
+263 VSVQQHM
-270 FAMLFVIVVGMPLFM
+270 STMLIVIVFGMPVCVIPVM
-285 VPVVWLGRRIR
+285 VLARKIR
-296 RIFRSALAQV
+296 RIYRNAFAQV

-320 LRIKSNHTETRE
+320 LLIKSNHTETRE
-332 VRKFILVNGRY
+332 TRKFVLVNGKY

-354 LFMTP
+354 LFMAP
-359 VMETVTVTISL
+359 LMETVTATISL
-370 GFLVYAY
+370 VFLVYAY
-377 SRGVSISQMF
+377 ARGVSISQMF
-387 ILLTPAVLMYQPI
+387 MLLAPAFLMYQPI
-400 KAVTKIVNNLQRS
+400 KEITKIVNNLQRS

-424 DTAMTLQEKPDAVE
+424 DTDTALPEKKDAVD
-438 LREFRDSIVFN
+438 LFSFRDSIVFD

-454 YEPGCDVLHDVSF
+454 YEPGRDVIRDISF
-467 TVPRGKMVAVVGE
+467 SIPRGKMVAVVGE
-480 TGSGKTTTA
+480 TGSGKTTIA
-489 SLLSRLYDVTE
+489 SLLSRLYDVTG
-500 GEVLIDGVPV
+500 GEVRIDGRNVR
-510 TDYTIASLRRQI
+510 DYSIASLRRQI

-533 DTIANNIAYSRI
+533 DTIANNIAYSRP
-545 GASMEEIRQAAERA
+545 GANMEEIQEAAKRA
-559 NAHSFIVS
+559 NAHHFIVS
-567 GVHPLGYDEEVGE
+567 GTHPLGYEEEAGE

-587 GEKQRIV
+587 GEKQRIA

-650 LILVMDHGEIVE
+650 LILVMDKGEIVE